1 MQKREFTLQ
10 SKYDNLALSCAE
22 YTAEGGTQTNAKGVV
37 QIVHGM
43 CEYKERYEGFI
54 DYLTQNG
61 YIVFAHDHRGHGG
74 SVTANENLG
83 YFGDKK
89 GEAIVDDAALV
100 TDEIRRLYPGLSV
113 TLFGHSMGSLVVR
126 AYIQKYEEKIDKLI
140 VCGSPSK
147 NSLAGIGLMLNGVIS
162 AFRGKKYRSRLM
174 ANASTGGGDDK
185 FPGEGKNAWLT
196 RDKTVVEKYNA
207 DEKCNFVFSC
217 NGFSNLLHLVKNA
230 YKKKKYPA
238 KHSDLPIFFMAG
250 ADDPVI
256 GSEKKWLAAQQFL
269 RDVGY
274 KNVTG
279 KSYPKM
285 RHEILNE
292 LGKEEVY
299 ADALAF
305 IEKSA
310 EKQA

>member
-22 YTAEGGTQTNAKGVV
+22 YTAEGVTQTNAKGVV

-147 NSLAGIGLMLNGVIS
+147 NSLAGFGLMLNGVIS

-310 EKQA
+310 KKQA

>member
-22 YTAEGGTQTNAKGVV
+22 YAAEGGTQTNAKGVV

-43 CEYKERYEGFI
+43 CEYKERYEVFI

-147 NSLAGIGLMLNGVIS
+147 NSLAGFGLMLNGVIS

-256 GSEKKWLAAQQFL
+256 GSEKKWLEAQQFL

-279 KSYPKM
+279 KLYPKM

>member
-22 YTAEGGTQTNAKGVV
+22 YTAEGVTQTTAKGVV

-54 DYLTQNG
+54 DYLTRNG

-100 TDEIRRLYPGLSV
+100 TDEIRRLYPGMSV

-147 NSLAGIGLMLNGVIS
+147 NSLAGFGLMLNGVIS

-279 KSYPKM
+279 KLYPKM

>member
-43 CEYKERYEGFI
+43 CEYKERYEDFI

-147 NSLAGIGLMLNGVIS
+147 NSLAGFGLMLNGVIS
-162 AFRGKKYRSRLM
+162 AFRGEKYRSRLM

>member
-22 YTAEGGTQTNAKGVV
+22 YAAEGGTQTNSKGVV

-147 NSLAGIGLMLNGVIS
+147 NSLAGFGLMLNGVIS

-256 GSEKKWLAAQQFL
+256 GSEKKWLEAQQFL

-279 KSYPKM
+279 KLYPKM

-310 EKQA
+310 EKQG

>member
-22 YTAEGGTQTNAKGVV
+22 YAAEGVTQTNAKGVV

-147 NSLAGIGLMLNGVIS
+147 NSLAGFGLMLNGVIS

-279 KSYPKM
+279 KLYPKM

-305 IEKSA
+305 IDKSA

>member
-22 YTAEGGTQTNAKGVV
+22 YAAEGVTQTNAKGVV

-147 NSLAGIGLMLNGVIS
+147 NPLAGLGLMLNGVIS
-162 AFRGKKYRSRLM
+162 AFRGEKYRSRLM

>member
-22 YTAEGGTQTNAKGVV
+22 YAAEGVTQTNAKGVV

-147 NSLAGIGLMLNGVIS
+147 NSLAGFGLMLNGVIS
-162 AFRGKKYRSRLM
+162 AFRGEKYRSRLM

-256 GSEKKWLAAQQFL
+256 GSEKKWLEAQQFL

>member
-22 YTAEGGTQTNAKGVV
+22 YTAEGVTQTNAKGVV

-147 NSLAGIGLMLNGVIS
+147 NSLAGFGLMLNGVIS

>member
-147 NSLAGIGLMLNGVIS
+147 NSLAGFGLMLNGVIS

-196 RDKTVVEKYNA
+196 RDKTVVEKYNS

>member
-22 YTAEGGTQTNAKGVV
+22 YAAEGGTQTNAKGVV

-147 NSLAGIGLMLNGVIS
+147 NALAGFGLMLNGVIS
-162 AFRGKKYRSRLM
+162 AFRGEKYRSRLM

-238 KHSDLPIFFMAG
+238 KHSNLPIFFMAG

-310 EKQA
+310 VKQA

>member
-22 YTAEGGTQTNAKGVV
+22 YTAEGVMQTNAKGVV

-100 TDEIRRLYPGLSV
+100 TDEIRRLHPGLSV

-147 NSLAGIGLMLNGVIS
+147 NSLAGFGLMLNGVIS

-174 ANASTGGGDDK
+174 ANASTGGGDDQ

>member
-22 YTAEGGTQTNAKGVV
+22 YTAEGVTQTNAKGVV

-147 NSLAGIGLMLNGVIS
+147 NSLAGFGLMLNGVIS

-279 KSYPKM
+279 KLYPKM

-292 LGKEEVY
+292 LGKEEVC

>member
-147 NSLAGIGLMLNGVIS
+147 NSLAGFGLMLNGVIS
-162 AFRGKKYRSRLM
+162 AFRGEKYRSRLM

-230 YKKKKYPA
+230 YKKKKYP
-238 KHSDLPIFFMAG
+238 
-250 ADDPVI
+250 VI

>member
-147 NSLAGIGLMLNGVIS
+147 NSLAGFGLMLNGVIS

-174 ANASTGGGDDK
+174 ANASTGGGDDQ

-279 KSYPKM
+279 KLYPKM

>member
-10 SKYDNLALSCAE
+10 SNYDNLALSCAE
-22 YTAEGGTQTNAKGVV
+22 YTAEGVTQTNAKGVV

-147 NSLAGIGLMLNGVIS
+147 NSLAGFGLMLNGVIS

>member
-22 YTAEGGTQTNAKGVV
+22 YTAEGDTQTNAKGVV

-147 NSLAGIGLMLNGVIS
+147 NSLAGFGLMLNGVIS

-279 KSYPKM
+279 KLYPKM

>member
-22 YTAEGGTQTNAKGVV
+22 YAAEGGTQTNAKGVV

-147 NSLAGIGLMLNGVIS
+147 NSLAGFGLMLNGVIS
-162 AFRGKKYRSRLM
+162 AFRGEKYRSRLM

>member
-22 YTAEGGTQTNAKGVV
+22 YTAEGVTQTNAQGVV

-147 NSLAGIGLMLNGVIS
+147 NSLAGFGLMLNGVIS

-207 DEKCNFVFSC
+207 DKKCNFVFSC

-256 GSEKKWLAAQQFL
+256 GSEKKWLEAQQFL

>member
-22 YTAEGGTQTNAKGVV
+22 YAAEGVTQTNAKGVV

-147 NSLAGIGLMLNGVIS
+147 NSLAGFGLMLNGVIS

-217 NGFSNLLHLVKNA
+217 NGFSNLLHLVKNT

-256 GSEKKWLAAQQFL
+256 GSEKKWLEAQQFL

>member
-22 YTAEGGTQTNAKGVV
+22 YAAEGFTQTNAKGVV

-147 NSLAGIGLMLNGVIS
+147 NSLAGVGLMLNGVIS

-217 NGFSNLLHLVKNA
+217 NGFSNLLHLVKNV

-269 RDVGY
+269 RDVDY

-279 KSYPKM
+279 KLYPKM

>member
-22 YTAEGGTQTNAKGVV
+22 YTAEGVTQTNAKGVV

-100 TDEIRRLYPGLSV
+100 TDEIRRLHPGLSV

-126 AYIQKYEEKIDKLI
+126 AYIQKYEDKIDKLI

-147 NSLAGIGLMLNGVIS
+147 NSLAGFGLMLNGVIS

-305 IEKSA
+305 IVKSA
-310 EKQA
+310 EKRA

>member
-22 YTAEGGTQTNAKGVV
+22 YTAEGVTQTNAKGVV

-147 NSLAGIGLMLNGVIS
+147 NSLAGFGLMLNGVIS

-217 NGFSNLLHLVKNA
+217 NGFSNLLHLVKNV

-256 GSEKKWLAAQQFL
+256 GSEKKWLEAQQFL

>member
-43 CEYKERYEGFI
+43 CEYKERYEDFI

-147 NSLAGIGLMLNGVIS
+147 NSLAGVGLMLNGVIS

-174 ANASTGGGDDK
+174 ANASTGGGDNK

-196 RDKTVVEKYNA
+196 RDKTVVEKYNV

-256 GSEKKWLAAQQFL
+256 GSEKKWLEAQQFL

-279 KSYPKM
+279 KLYPKM

>member
-22 YTAEGGTQTNAKGVV
+22 YSAEGVTQTNAKGVV

-147 NSLAGIGLMLNGVIS
+147 NSLAGFGLMLNGVIS

-256 GSEKKWLAAQQFL
+256 GSEKKWLEAQQFL

>member
-22 YTAEGGTQTNAKGVV
+22 YAAEGVTQTNARGVV

-147 NSLAGIGLMLNGVIS
+147 NSLAGFGLMLNGVIS

-207 DEKCNFVFSC
+207 DEKCNFIFTC

-256 GSEKKWLAAQQFL
+256 GSEKKWLEAQQFL

-279 KSYPKM
+279 KLYPKM

>member
-22 YTAEGGTQTNAKGVV
+22 YAAEGVTQTNAKGVV

-147 NSLAGIGLMLNGVIS
+147 NSLAGFGLMLNGVIS
-162 AFRGKKYRSRLM
+162 AFSGKKYRSRLM

-217 NGFSNLLHLVKNA
+217 NGFSNLLHLVKNV

-256 GSEKKWLAAQQFL
+256 GSEKKWLEAQQFL

-279 KSYPKM
+279 KLYPKM

-310 EKQA
+310 EKQV

>member
-22 YTAEGGTQTNAKGVV
+22 YAAEGVTQTNAKGVV

-147 NSLAGIGLMLNGVIS
+147 NSLAGVGLMLNGVIS

-256 GSEKKWLAAQQFL
+256 GSEKKWLEAQQFL

>member
-1 MQKREFTLQ
+1 MQKHEFTLQ

-22 YTAEGGTQTNAKGVV
+22 YAAEGVTKTTAKGVV

-147 NSLAGIGLMLNGVIS
+147 NSLAGFGLMLNGVIS

-279 KSYPKM
+279 KLYPKM

>member
-10 SKYDNLALSCAE
+10 SNYDNLALSCAE

-147 NSLAGIGLMLNGVIS
+147 NSLAGFGLMLNGVIS
-162 AFRGKKYRSRLM
+162 AFRGEKYRSRLM

-256 GSEKKWLAAQQFL
+256 GSEKKWLEAQQFL

>member
-22 YTAEGGTQTNAKGVV
+22 YTAEGVTQTTAKGVV

-100 TDEIRRLYPGLSV
+100 TDEIRRLYPGLSI

-147 NSLAGIGLMLNGVIS
+147 NSLAGFGLMLNGVIS

-207 DEKCNFVFSC
+207 DEKCNFIFTC

-279 KSYPKM
+279 KLYPKM

>member
-22 YTAEGGTQTNAKGVV
+22 YAAEGGTQTNAKGVV

-207 DEKCNFVFSC
+207 DERCNFVFSC

>member
-22 YTAEGGTQTNAKGVV
+22 YTAEGVTQTNAKGVV

-147 NSLAGIGLMLNGVIS
+147 NSLAGVGLMLNGVIS

>member
-22 YTAEGGTQTNAKGVV
+22 YAAEGVTQTNAKGVV

-43 CEYKERYEGFI
+43 CEYKERYEDFI

-147 NSLAGIGLMLNGVIS
+147 NSLAGFGLMLNGVIS

-196 RDKTVVEKYNA
+196 RDKAVVEKYNA

-279 KSYPKM
+279 KLYPKM

>member
-22 YTAEGGTQTNAKGVV
+22 YAAEGVTQTNAKGVV

-147 NSLAGIGLMLNGVIS
+147 NSLAGFGLMLNGVIS

-238 KHSDLPIFFMAG
+238 KNSDLPIFFMAG

>member
-10 SKYDNLALSCAE
+10 SNYDNLALSCAE
-22 YTAEGGTQTNAKGVV
+22 YTAEGVTQTNAKGVV

-147 NSLAGIGLMLNGVIS
+147 NSLAGFGLMLNGVIS

-279 KSYPKM
+279 KLYPKM

>member
-22 YTAEGGTQTNAKGVV
+22 YTADGDTQTNAKGVV

-43 CEYKERYEGFI
+43 CEYKERYEDFI

-147 NSLAGIGLMLNGVIS
+147 NSLAGFGLMLNGVIS

>member
-22 YTAEGGTQTNAKGVV
+22 YTAEGVTQTNAKGVV

-147 NSLAGIGLMLNGVIS
+147 NSLAGFGLMLNGVIS

-217 NGFSNLLHLVKNA
+217 NGFSNLLHLVKNV

-256 GSEKKWLAAQQFL
+256 GNEKKWLAAQQFL

>member
-147 NSLAGIGLMLNGVIS
+147 NSLAGFGLMLNGVIS

-174 ANASTGGGDDK
+174 ANASTGGGDDQ

-207 DEKCNFVFSC
+207 DEKCNFIFTC

-279 KSYPKM
+279 KLYPKM